1 MEKIVQERGK
11 KIKGIISDV
20 DGVLTRGEIVLDY
33 EGKELKLFNVRDGN
47 GIKLWQLAGYKFAF
61 LSGRYSDPVEKRGK
75 ELKVDVVQGSHCK
88 IESGE
93 KIISS
98 WGLSWEEIAYIG
110 DDVVDIP
117 IMMKVGLP
125 VAVYDAVDEVK
136 EHAFY
141 ITKAEGGRGAVR
153 ELIEFILQSR
163 GEWQEIIE
171 KFLRRGKNAQH
182 P

>member
-1 MEKIVQERGK
+1 MEREILERIR

-20 DGVLTRGEIVLDY
+20 DGVLTHGEIVLDW
-33 EGKELKLFNVRDGN
+33 EGRELKFFNVRDGN

-98 WGLSWEEIAYIG
+98 WGLSWEEVAYVG

-117 IMMKVGLP
+117 IMMKVGFP

-136 EHAFY
+136 EYASY
-141 ITKAEGGRGAVR
+141 ITEAEGGKGAVR
-153 ELIEFILQSR
+153 EVIEFILQSR
-163 GEWQEIIE
+163 GEWLEIIE
-171 KFLRRGKNAQH
+171 KFLQRGKNVQH